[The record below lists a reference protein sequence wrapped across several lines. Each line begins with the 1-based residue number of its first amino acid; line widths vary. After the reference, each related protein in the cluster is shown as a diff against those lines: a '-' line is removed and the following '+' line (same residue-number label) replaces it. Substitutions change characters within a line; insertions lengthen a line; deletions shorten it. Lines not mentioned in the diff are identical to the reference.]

1 MRTSQETPIPD
12 LFPQGG
18 NAFHRPHPALPRKQE
33 REFEN
38 PPGARDVSPG
48 RLLLAPS
55 LAIAVQ
61 RASENMR
68 LPDPPLQE
76 DTDTLQAVWYQ
87 NRAAVSPQSEG
98 VTTSD
103 SASPAAAT
111 GPSQA
116 PETDMDE
123 LAGKLY
129 DRIRSRLKT
138 ELLVDR
144 ERAGFL
150 TDLR

>member
-1 MRTSQETPIPD
+1 MRTSQDTAIPD
-12 LFPQGG
+12 SSPPGVEK
-18 NAFHRPHPALPRKQE
+18 FHSPYSAVPRKLR

-38 PPGARDVSPG
+38 PQGARDVSSG
-48 RLLLAPS
+48 RLVLAPS
-55 LAIAVQ
+55 LGIAVQ
-61 RASENMR
+61 RASENTR

-76 DTDTLQAVWYQ
+76 DTETLQAVWYQ

-103 SASPAAAT
+103 SARPAAAT
-111 GPSQA
+111 APSPA
-116 PETDMDE
+116 SETDMDE
-123 LAGKLY
+123 LARKLY
-129 DRIRSRLKT
+129 DRIRGRLKT

>member
-12 LFPQGG
+12 LFPQEGT
-18 NAFHRPHPALPRKQE
+18 AFHRPQPALPRKLG

-38 PPGARDVSPG
+38 PQGARDVSSG
-48 RLLLAPS
+48 RLTLAPS
-55 LAIAVQ
+55 LGIAVQ
-61 RASENMR
+61 RASEKMR

-76 DTDTLQAVWYQ
+76 DTETLQAVWYQ

-103 SASPAAAT
+103 SARPAAAT
-111 GPSQA
+111 APSPA
-116 PETDMDE
+116 SETDMDE
-123 LAGKLY
+123 LARKLY
-129 DRIRSRLKT
+129 DRIRGRLKT